1 MKYYKINKID
11 NEKTVVFSV
20 SHHSPTE
27 QLDSIAKE
35 LLKKQFKGVVIFDM
49 LLSNGNTKQRYFESM
64 FNGTNFLSESFKN
77 ICDQAVELKEISHKF
92 YSKNIALVDKSHIL
106 PKSTKFLIKK
116 GAI

>member
-1 MKYYKINKID
+1 MKYSKINQIT
-11 NEKTVVFSV
+11 NNQVVVFST
-20 SHHSPTE
+20 SYHSPTE

-64 FNGTNFLSESFKN
+64 FNGTNFLSESFKT
-77 ICDQAVELKEISHKF
+77 ICEQAVELKEISHKF

-106 PKSTKFLIKK
+106 PKSTKF
-116 GAI
+116 

>member
-35 LLKKQFKGVVIFDM
+35 LLKKQFKGIVIFDM
-49 LLSNGNTKQRYFESM
+49 LLSSGNTKQRYFESM
-64 FNGTNFLSESFKN
+64 FNGTNFLNESFEN
-77 ICDQAVELKEISHKF
+77 ICMHT
-92 YSKNIALVDKSHIL
+92 HR
-106 PKSTKFLIKK
+106 T
-116 GAI
+116 

>member
-35 LLKKQFKGVVIFDM
+35 LLKKQFKGLVIFDM

-64 FNGTNFLSESFKN
+64 FNGTNFLSESFKT
-77 ICDQAVELKEISHKF
+77 ICEQAVELKEISHKF